1 MVKTL
6 FLFPTEAEAAGLR
19 RRCGG
24 AAVAI
29 VGVGMAEAAAGTV
42 RALSGRSPRRA
53 VLCGIAGVC
62 AGDLR
67 AGDVVE
73 VVEDSVAALPAAYRR
88 SYSSP
93 RRTVLKAAR
102 AVTVNAVGEGAQWAS
117 GCCGADV
124 PPLPVVEQMEGA
136 AVAAVCEAL
145 GVEYVHIRAVS
156 NRVGDARGAWRVA
169 EAVEALGAAAAELC
183 EPKAAEP

>member
-102 AVTVNAVGEGAQWAS
+102 AVTNSRNEQPQLVGIIINEINRDWTTQESSGRTVDPNLDELPRKNIGQHAVLRQFNQNILVINMFHRN
-117 GCCGADV
+117 DF
-124 PPLPVVEQMEGA
+124 
-136 AVAAVCEAL
+136 
-145 GVEYVHIRAVS
+145 
-156 NRVGDARGAWRVA
+156 
-169 EAVEALGAAAAELC
+169 
-183 EPKAAEP
+183 